1 MAGMQDRTDVVIAGG
16 GQVGLALALAL
27 KRAAPTIAVVVIDTA
42 ATEARA
48 RTGRASTI
56 VAGGQCMLAELGVWS
71 EIAGA
76 AERVTAMEIT
86 DSRTG
91 DAVRPVFLTFPLA
104 ETPGGEA
111 YVIGDGIVTQ
121 ALAAHA
127 QDAGVEIATRA
138 TVEDFAIDGS
148 TVKVRIDNG
157 RAITAR
163 LLVAADGA
171 HSRLRAFAGI
181 QRVGRSYGHSGIVAT
196 VAHARPHGGK
206 AWEHFLPDG
215 PFAAL
220 PLHDDAEGRHLSSL
234 VWTETNDVADR
245 LVAGDALTFQVEL
258 ERRFG
263 HRLGA
268 LKVIDSPQAFP
279 LGIYLAREFVR
290 PRLALAGD
298 AAHTVHPI
306 AGQGLNLG
314 YRDAAALAEVIIDA
328 YRLGLDIGSL
338 SVLERYQRWRRYDTA
353 EMALATDGLERL
365 FANDNPLLRIVRDV
379 GLGMVDRLPEL
390 KALFIGNAAGTTGS
404 DVPRLVRGEAI

>member
-1 MAGMQDRTDVVIAGG
+1 MQDRTDVVVAGG

-27 KRAAPTIAVVVIDTA
+27 KRAAPTIAVTVIDA
-42 ATEARA
+42 APAEARA
-48 RTGRASTI
+48 RAGRASTI
-56 VAGGQCMLAELGVWS
+56 VAGGQRMLAELGVWS

-91 DAVRPVFLTFPLA
+91 DAVRPVFLTFALA
-104 ETPGGEA
+104 GTADGEA
-111 YVIGDGIVTQ
+111 YVVGDGIVTE
-121 ALAAHA
+121 ALARNAEA
-127 QDAGVEIATRA
+127 AGVDILTRA
-138 TVEDFAIDGS
+138 AVEDFTVDGS
-148 TVKVRIDNG
+148 AVNVQVDDG
-157 RAITAR
+157 RVIAAR

-171 HSRLRAFAGI
+171 RSKLRAFAGI
-181 QRVGRSYGHSGIVAT
+181 QRVGRSYEHSGVVAT
-196 VAHARPHGGK
+196 VAHERPHGGK

-220 PLHDDAEGRHLSSL
+220 PLHDDDEGRHLSSL
-234 VWTETNDVADR
+234 VWTEANDVAAR
-245 LVAGDALTFQVEL
+245 LVEGDALTFQVEL

-268 LKVIDSPQAFP
+268 LKVIDRPQAFP
-279 LGIYLAREFVR
+279 LGIYLARAFVR
-290 PRLALAGD
+290 PRFALAGD

-314 YRDAAALAEVIIDA
+314 YRDAAALAEVIVDA

-338 SVLERYQRWRRYDTA
+338 GVLERYQRWRRYDTA

-365 FANDNPLLRIVRDV
+365 FANDNPLLRIARDI
-379 GLGMVDRLPEL
+379 GLGVVDRLPEL
-390 KALFIGNAAGTTGS
+390 KRLFIGNAAGTAGS
-404 DVPRLVRGEAI
+404 DVPRLLRGEAI